1 MPIARIAADRFARL
15 KQHRNPWIR
24 RAAGVLLI
32 AGGLLGFLP
41 VLGFWMLP
49 LGVIVLSDEIP
60 WLRRRRRRLGV
71 WCRRRRA
78 PRRPTATERSAK

>member
-15 KQHRNPWIR
+15 NQHRNPWIR

-49 LGVIVLSDEIP
+49 LGVIVLSDDIP
-60 WLRRRRRRLGV
+60 WLRRRRRRLEV
-71 WCRRRRA
+71 WWHRRRA
-78 PRRPTATERSAK
+78 SRLPAAKERSAK